1 MSFLFRAILALLL
14 LGLVAGRPS
23 ASDGVIEISGEDCRH
38 LLVHADQTGAA
49 YRPGVDVRGEAVAP
63 ADLDPG
69 GALPLP
75 ETFKILV
82 TVDVMERLGLG
93 ARQGFEAEA
102 LIGVVEV
109 QGTEV
114 TLNGRPLTRDAARG
128 LAELCREAM
137 TRTPPRLR

>member
-1 MSFLFRAILALLL
+1 MNFFFRALLALLL
-14 LGLVAGRPS
+14 LGPAAGHSS
-23 ASDGVIEISGEDCRH
+23 ASDGIIEISAEDCRH
-38 LLVHADQTGAA
+38 LLVQADQTAA
-49 YRPGVDVRGEAVAP
+49 TYRPGVDVRGEAVAP

-75 ETFKILV
+75 ETMEILV

-93 ARQGFEAEA
+93 AREGFEAEA

-114 TLNGRPLTRDAARG
+114 TLNGQPLTRDAASS
-128 LAELCREAM
+128 LAALCREAM
-137 TRTPPRLR
+137 ARTPPRVR